1 MRNEDTRLFASSKKD
16 FSQMPSTDVIITEP
30 VNYKQK
36 LK

>member
-1 MRNEDTRLFASSKKD
+1 MHKDARLFASSKKD
-16 FSQMPSTDVIITEP
+16 FSQMPPTDIITEL